1 MGFFDTWSDLVAAAT
16 PWTAVEAEAV
26 SGGSS
31 TEKTPAQK
39 DDGGEGEAKVSSFSL
54 DYGAYCFEFGAKRTC
69 WRGGIWNSFLWRA
82 LLQPEVVG
90 ANLWIWKGTLS
101 SI

>member
-69 WRGGIWNSFLWRA
+69 WRGGIWNRSSCGV
-82 LLQPEVVG
+82 LQLEVVG
-90 ANLWIWKGTLS
+90 ANLRIWKGTLS
-101 SI
+101 LT

>member
-1 MGFFDTWSDLVAAAT
+1 MGFFDTWSDLVTAAT

-39 DDGGEGEAKVSSFSL
+39 DDGGEGEAKVSSLFFWITEAYSL
-54 DYGAYCFEFGAKRTC
+54 ELELRGHV
-69 WRGGIWNSFLWRA
+69 WRRGIWAICGVLYFSRR
-82 LLQPEVVG
+82 
-90 ANLWIWKGTLS
+90 LS
-101 SI
+101 GQIYGYGRGRYL